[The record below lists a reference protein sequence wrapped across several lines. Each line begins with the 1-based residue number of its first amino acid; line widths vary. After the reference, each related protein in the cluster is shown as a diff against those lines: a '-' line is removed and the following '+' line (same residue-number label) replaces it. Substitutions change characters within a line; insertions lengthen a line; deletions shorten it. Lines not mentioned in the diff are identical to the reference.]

1 MPGPQVIPDKDFR
14 PLGSKKGMY
23 GGWGAGSRK
32 ASGKRMQ
39 TEWASQ
45 TWEHDLGA
53 DSKNLPPRLLPHPL
67 TGSPR
72 KAQSIILKNPR
83 NLAIVS
89 TLSGDS
95 STFLVF

>member
-1 MPGPQVIPDKDFR
+1 
-14 PLGSKKGMY
+14 
-23 GGWGAGSRK
+23 
-32 ASGKRMQ
+32 MQ
-39 TEWASQ
+39 TEGASQ
-45 TWEHDLGA
+45 TREHDLGA
-53 DSKNLPPRLLPHPL
+53 DSKNLPPRLRPHPL

-89 TLSGDS
+89 TVSGDS